1 MTYITTS
8 VDIDTEDILSEID
21 TDDLIKELEDRRG
34 AEYNIFGVDGDE
46 ARSMLTGIW
55 LKKRIGQDY
64 SGELDSFLYYVLGKV
79 I

>member
-1 MTYITTS
+1 MTYITTR

-21 TDDLIKELEDRRG
+21 TDDLIKKLKPRCAD
-34 AEYNIFGVDGDE
+34 YNTFGVDGEE